1 MLKAK
6 HYAIDLG
13 AAAVLMALTIADAMA
28 IKAMVSWI
36 W

>member
-13 AAAVLMALTIADAMA
+13 AAIVLMAFTIADAMA
-28 IKAMVSWI
+28 IKAIASLI